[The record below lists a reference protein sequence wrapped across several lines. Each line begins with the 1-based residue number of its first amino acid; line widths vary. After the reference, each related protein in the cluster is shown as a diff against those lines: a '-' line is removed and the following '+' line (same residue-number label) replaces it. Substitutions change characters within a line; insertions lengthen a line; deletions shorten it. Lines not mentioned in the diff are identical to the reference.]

1 VSVDNA
7 EQIAYWNGAGGASWA
22 VAAARRDRELDQL
35 GKMAM
40 DALAPSAGS
49 SVLDVGCGAGTTTI
63 ELAGRVG
70 PPGRVLGLDV
80 SGPLLEIARR
90 KAAVSGGRNVRFVQ
104 ADAQDIALRTSFDT
118 VFSRFGVMFF
128 TDPVA
133 AFTSLRAAVRS
144 GGRLGFVCWQGLAD
158 NPWLR
163 AANAA
168 LDGVAGFALPPVAD
182 AGMPGP
188 FSFAD
193 PGRVGRVLRAAGWDD
208 VNTRPEADEL
218 VLDEAT
224 VAEHVTFAVRHGPA
238 AAALAAAGD
247 SVRAE
252 AAQRVR
258 AALLAFERDGAVRFG
273 RAVWVVTARA

>member
-22 VAAARRDRELDQL
+22 VAAARRDRELDRL
-35 GKMAM
+35 GKLAM

-90 KAAVSGGRNVRFVQ
+90 KAAVSGCRNVRFVQ
-104 ADAQDIALRTSFDT
+104 ADAQDIALRMSFDA

-144 GGRLGFVCWQGLAD
+144 GGRLGFACWQDPAD
-158 NPWLR
+158 NPGLTV
-163 AANAA
+163 ANTA
-168 LDGVAGFALPPVAD
+168 LDGVAGFALPPPAD
-182 AGMPGP
+182 AGAPGP

-193 PGRVGRVLRAAGWDD
+193 PGRVSRVLRAAGWGD
-208 VNTRPEADEL
+208 VQVRPEADEL
-218 VLDEAT
+218 VLDEAA
-224 VAEHVTFAVRHGPA
+224 VADRVSFAVRHGPA
-238 AAALAAAGD
+238 ATALAAAGD
-247 SVRAE
+247 GVRAE

-273 RAVWVVTARA
+273 QAVWVVTARA

>member
-1 VSVDNA
+1 VSIDNA
-7 EQIAYWNGAGGASWA
+7 EQIAYWNGVGGASWA
-22 VAAARRDRELDQL
+22 AAAARMDRELDRL

-70 PPGRVLGLDV
+70 PLGRVLGLDV

-90 KAAVSGGRNVRFVQ
+90 RAAVSGCDNVRFVQ
-104 ADAQDIALRTSFDT
+104 ADAQNIAFRMSFDT

-128 TDPVA
+128 TGPVA
-133 AFTSLRAAVRS
+133 AFASLRAVARS
-144 GGRLGFVCWQGLAD
+144 GGRLGFVCWQGPAA
-158 NPWLR
+158 NPWLS
-163 AANAA
+163 AANTA
-168 LDGVAGFALPPVAD
+168 LDGVAGFQLPPPAD
-182 AGMPGP
+182 AGGPGP
-188 FSFAD
+188 FSLAD
-193 PGRVGRVLRAAGWDD
+193 PGRVTQILRSAGWGD
-208 VNTRPEADEL
+208 VNVRPEADEL

-224 VAEHVTFAVRHGPA
+224 VAERVTFAVRHGPA
-238 AAALAAAGD
+238 AAALAAASD

-258 AALLAFERDGAVRFG
+258 AALLDFERDGAVRFG